1 MGFKIVAGT
10 LLLVM
15 SFAALFN
22 DLFLWLFVIC
32 LILFILIILIRIGAD
47 IFWWG
52 RDKGNW

>member
-1 MGFKIVAGT
+1 MGFKIVVGI
-10 LLLVM
+10 LLLIM

-22 DLFLWLFVIC
+22 DFFLWIFVIG
-32 LILFILIILIRIGAD
+32 LILFLLIILIRIGAD